1 MRNNWKLEKWKYLMN
16 KLPNNRYFLRFKLQG
31 HFEFLIKDHNTIYS
45 MIFMLY

>member
-1 MRNNWKLEKWKYLMN
+1 MIEKWKYLMN